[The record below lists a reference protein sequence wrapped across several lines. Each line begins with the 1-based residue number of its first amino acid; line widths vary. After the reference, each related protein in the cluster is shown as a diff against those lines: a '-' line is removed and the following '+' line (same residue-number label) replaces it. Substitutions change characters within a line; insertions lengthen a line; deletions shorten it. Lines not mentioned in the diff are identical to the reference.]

1 MSIQE
6 LIDLIGSA
14 LAAQNGA
21 MADAVKKGDLA
32 EITRLAPIIAETEQT
47 LARLKTLL

>member
-14 LAAQNGA
+14 LAAQNGS
-21 MADAVKKGDLA
+21 MNDAVKKGDLA

>member
-6 LIDLIGSA
+6 LITILSA
-14 LAAQNGA
+14 SLATLNNA
-21 MADAVKKGDLA
+21 MTTAVKRGDLA

-47 LARLKTLL
+47 IAQLKTL